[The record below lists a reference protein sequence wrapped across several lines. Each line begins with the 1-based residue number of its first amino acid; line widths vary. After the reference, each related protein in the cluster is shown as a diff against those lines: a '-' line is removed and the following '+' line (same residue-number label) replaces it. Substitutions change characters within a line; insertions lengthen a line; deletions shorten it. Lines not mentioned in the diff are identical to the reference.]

1 MSIIAKIEAAIA
13 VLNEVNELKAA
24 LGFDS
29 STSITDIIAK
39 IKATATELESLVVPS
54 AATSVNSTATDSAA
68 LATPAVTGV

>member
-29 STSITDIIAK
+29 SASITDIIAK
-39 IKATATELESLVVPS
+39 IKSTTTELEGLIVTAPAATTTA
-54 AATSVNSTATDSAA
+54 AATSAA
-68 LATPAVTGV
+68 AGVTGA